1 MNVASLRPGPLLDNF
16 QMLPFAIN
24 DPHITGYSVCWASRL
39 FRLHAHREGE
49 DMSFYRDLDASYDQP
64 TWIYMPTD
72 PGELI
77 TDIWFRQSEGYSDL
91 ALVVSA

>member
-1 MNVASLRPGPLLDNF
+1 MLRVIGPLLPGINVFDVLWPHPPQPSEVASLYFMNIASLRPGPLLNNF

-49 DMSFYRDLDASYDQP
+49 DMSFYRDLDASYD
-64 TWIYMPTD
+64 
-72 PGELI
+72 
-77 TDIWFRQSEGYSDL
+77 
-91 ALVVSA
+91 